1 MYCKLAATSRKLRE
15 GFEKGLTLVISEKS
29 HGNTPFFSFLARE
42 YEALKRYVSKK
53 KINADEFN
61 LIYFKRIVKVEYF
74 IEKFKYGK
82 IQEFRKNKKYSSL

>member
-29 HGNTPFFSFLARE
+29 HGNTPFFSLLARE

-53 KINADEFN
+53 KSI
-61 LIYFKRIVKVEYF
+61 
-74 IEKFKYGK
+74 
-82 IQEFRKNKKYSSL
+82 